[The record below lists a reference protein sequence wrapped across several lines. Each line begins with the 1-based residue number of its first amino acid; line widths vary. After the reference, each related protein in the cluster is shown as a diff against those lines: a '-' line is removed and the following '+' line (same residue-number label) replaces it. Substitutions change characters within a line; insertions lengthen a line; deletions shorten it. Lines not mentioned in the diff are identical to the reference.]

1 MEPLYQAITII
12 EGVTE
17 EVCSALGND
26 ALKHIDPD
34 RLFATAELHV
44 KNGLSVDAAKEEIVA
59 SVLPK
64 TRKCLEEK
72 RPRKNAS
79 KVTRSCSVDKS
90 NNKDSEGSAIHCK
103 KIFSDDDSDENP
115 SYNANICNGDDV
127 EGMKSLNDDSFVNCA
142 GNSMVNESSRMC
154 NSISNYSRVGGVDSF
169 EDFNSCRASSS
180 NKTGIKTLKEI
191 SSIRDTQED
200 SKKFEKRINSQGN
213 EPLITHVKSERYE
226 INSPA
231 SDGTDPSFSC
241 VGSPSSSCASAGDGV
256 FNKESVNA
264 EATTSQLDC
273 DNKADSIIG
282 SPEIR
287 VLSPSPKPTPLID
300 LGDDSTCSDPS
311 SYNSDIV
318 VVGEIE
324 KDINAEIKFCDRSTL
339 TPPGDKGISE
349 FGGILNIPGASGVV
363 SSKDLSG
370 KHVDYAVDEEFDLA
384 HAPDAEMMVGKMKNH
399 SVNYNS
405 INSGASQMIDM
416 QQSLEN
422 AVELGKYDLNKT
434 QETIKQNGNSDFYEN
449 SMSEEDQNDKLWK
462 DAQFICSLLP
472 YFELADVHETMVDN
486 FYHPDRKAH
495 VLEAYIQLALDRDEM
510 VPDSVFL
517 SLNAARK
524 RSHIEACG
532 QEAVNGKKQK
542 VDYQAAG
549 PADFGK
555 TYNAVNV
562 VVEANEPVPSTSRVV
577 VPSAVF
583 AGHFDSDI
591 QENVNSGMCS
601 LEDGG
606 EREKWILE
614 KLEFVCA
621 VVCEV
626 DKDKILAQLKNCF
639 NEADVGLLITR
650 LLEEPSR
657 PQDTN
662 QANNLNVTMPEAKN
676 QPNTSAFQAVDR
688 GRLADVPVNEDNS
701 TTGEGPSGEG
711 DETPSAADT
720 EDRITDQIN
729 TLTEMF
735 SDADPD
741 YLRERCI
748 GLIGKPEGFQSLVE
762 ELMEKKDYPKLEE
775 YLKRQKRLEIKK
787 KFIEGMSVEEFLE
800 YFEDP
805 EKVFCDTEKKMS
817 VTYMENARTQLLRD
831 LPYHLS
837 KDIDNELRKNNYHY
851 LPTLRALEENKLSRR
866 KTKRVAPPKES
877 DLDDIFIKEQCYVRM
892 QLEIKEYLL
901 KKEENKRRA
910 FLWAKAAN
918 HLQECGCCYDD
929 EILEEDMDSCNSTE
943 KKHKFCCNCIRRF
956 AEEEIGQGRIN
967 FRCLEGDCK
976 AEFSLSTLK
985 KLMKPSVFSNI
996 LARKQLEEIAAA
1008 GIEDL
1013 ESCPFCNFQTIM
1025 PNREDKVFKCLNPDC
1040 MKDSC
1045 RLCKEPNHV
1054 PLRCEEVEKQHQ
1066 KDARTFLENKMTE
1079 AMVRECW
1086 KCKKRFIKADGCNKM
1101 RCSCGAMMCYICKKA
1116 IKGYEHFEDNPVPIN
1131 KNKCPLWSNSEKIH
1145 AEEVRDAAKKLK
1157 DELDPGIELKHDPT
1171 KDLPEVP
1178 KHLEHWPNTNVP
1190 GFIPPPAHQR
1200 NHHQIIPRYGAIF
1213 APPPPLAHH
1222 HQRVPPQA
1230 HHHHPQVIQQI
1241 PMDPHQPPQPAHQHP
1256 AIPPIHLVINPG
1268 RNDYHHHHHHH
1279 YHHHVRHQPDAREVG
1294 EDRRVLLEQINEFN
1308 EIIRNV
1314 RQDHQQQENL
1324 PPVVYPAN
1332 VLRFQQRVVQHHP
1345 PQNVQNL
1352 PQEPHDPFIRE
1363 I

>member
-1 MEPLYQAITII
+1 MEPLHQAITII

-17 EVCSALGND
+17 EICSAFGND
-26 ALKHIDPD
+26 ALKRIDPD
-34 RLFATAELHV
+34 RLFAKAELHI
-44 KNGLSVDAAKEEIVA
+44 KNGLSVDAAKEEILA
-59 SVLPK
+59 SIALKPE
-64 TRKCLEEK
+64 KCQERRRSRIDSSGATTSSSENTSSSNDSEEIGTQLLHGHDLEETSSHSAVTYNGNDLK
-72 RPRKNAS
+72 AVIGQKSESSTSCAGSS
-79 KVTRSCSVDKS
+79 KV
-90 NNKDSEGSAIHCK
+90 
-103 KIFSDDDSDENP
+103 
-115 SYNANICNGDDV
+115 DV
-127 EGMKSLNDDSFVNCA
+127 VSQ
-142 GNSMVNESSRMC
+142 MC
-154 NSISNYSRVGGVDSF
+154 NSNLSDPCVADLGYSEDSK
-169 EDFNSCRASSS
+169 SRKASSS
-180 NKTGIKTLKEI
+180 SETDVKHFQEVSSLENK
-191 SSIRDTQED
+191 QND
-200 SKKFEKRINSQGN
+200 SEQSEEKFDSQRSN
-213 EPLITHVKSERYE
+213 PPVTFSESERKD
-226 INSPA
+226 INTTECK
-231 SDGTDPSFSC
+231 SDSSETDYFSGFC
-241 VGSPSSSCASAGDGV
+241 GPSSSGAFQGHGV
-256 FNKESVNA
+256 CNKEA
-264 EATTSQLDC
+264 ENVGAATSQSGC
-273 DNKADSIIG
+273 DLQADLSSIG
-282 SPEIR
+282 SPEVS

-300 LGDDSTCSDPS
+300 LGDDSTCSDRS
-311 SYNSDIV
+311 SCNSDIV
-318 VVGEIE
+318 VVDEVE
-324 KDINAEIKFCDRSTL
+324 KSLNAELKLGGRKMSASKA
-339 TPPGDKGISE
+339 GKGMSDFE
-349 FGGILNIPGASGVV
+349 GILNIPGASSLVP
-363 SSKDLSG
+363 SKDFGG
-370 KHVDYAVDEEFDLA
+370 KSVEYAVDQAFDLA
-384 HAPDAEMMVGKMKNH
+384 YTSESNIMVNKMETH
-399 SVNYNS
+399 SVDYNK
-405 INSGASQMIDM
+405 INSPESQMIDM

-422 AVELGKYDLNKT
+422 AVELGKNDSSQNQKT
-434 QETIKQNGNSDFYEN
+434 RKQNGSSDFFD
-449 SMSEEDQNDKLWK
+449 SDSSSEEDPNDKLWK

-472 YFELADVHETMVDN
+472 FFELADVHETMVAN

-510 VPDSVFL
+510 VPDNVFL

-524 RSHIEACG
+524 RSHAEACG

-542 VDYQAAG
+542 VGHGDPG
-549 PADFGK
+549 PAAFGN

-562 VVEANEPVPSTSRVV
+562 FVEANEPVPSTSRVV
-577 VPSAVF
+577 PSAVF
-583 AGHFDSDI
+583 SDRPDSGV
-591 QENVNSGMCS
+591 QENASS
-601 LEDGG
+601 LENRE
-606 EREKWILE
+606 EREKWIRE
-614 KLEFVCA
+614 KLDFVSA
-621 VVCEV
+621 VVCDM
-626 DKDKILAQLKNCF
+626 DKDHIRTQLSSCYSDV
-639 NEADVGLLITR
+639 DVGALVTR
-650 LLEEPSR
+650 LLEEPPR
-657 PQDTN
+657 PQVASQLNIASGTVSE
-662 QANNLNVTMPEAKN
+662 ANN

-688 GRLADVPVNEDNS
+688 GRPAEVPVSEDNS
-701 TTGEGPSGEG
+701 SSGEGPSGEG
-711 DETPSAADT
+711 EELPNAADT
-720 EDRITDQIN
+720 EDRIMVQIN
-729 TLTEMF
+729 TLAEMF

-748 GLIGKPEGFQSLVE
+748 SLNGKQEDFQALVE
-762 ELMEKKDYPKLEE
+762 ELMEKKEYPKLEE

-837 KDIDNELRKNNYHY
+837 KDIDNFEKGNR
-851 LPTLRALEENKLSRR
+851 KLSRR
-866 KTKRVAPPKES
+866 KTKRVSPPKES

-892 QLEIKEYLL
+892 ELEIKEYLL

-918 HLQECGCCYDD
+918 QLQECGCCYDD
-929 EILEEDMDSCNSTE
+929 EILEEDMDSCNSPE
-943 KKHKFCCNCIRRF
+943 MKHKFCCNCIRRF

-976 AEFSLSTLK
+976 AEFSLGTLK
-985 KLMKPSVFSNI
+985 KLLKPSVFSNI

-1101 RCSCGAMMCYICKKA
+1101 RCACGAMMCYICKKA
-1116 IKGYEHFEDNPVPIN
+1116 IKGYDHFEDNPVPIN

-1171 KDLPEVP
+1171 KDLPEIP
-1178 KHLEHWPNTNVP
+1178 KHLEHRPTPNVA

-1200 NHHQIIPRYGAIF
+1200 RDHHHVIPRYGALF
-1213 APPPPLAHH
+1213 PPPLAHH

-1230 HHHHPQVIQQI
+1230 HHHIHQVVPQIQI
-1241 PMDPHQPPQPAHQHP
+1241 DHHQPPQPAHQHP

-1314 RQDHQQQENL
+1314 RQEHQQENL
-1324 PPVVYPAN
+1324 PPVVYAPN
-1332 VLRFQQRVVQHHP
+1332 LLRFQQRVVQHHP
-1345 PQNVQNL
+1345 PQNLQNL